1 MWNDGRNGELTSP
14 MGEEILVR
22 STTIAKLKV
31 GGITEDSPLFCTMVK
46 MNSAFDKLE
55 KEIFGTPITS
65 SPHVSHTRE
74 SSSDFSQPQY

>member
-31 GGITEDSPLFCTMVK
+31 DGITKDSPFFYTMVK
-46 MNSAFDKLE
+46 INSPFDKLE
-55 KEIFGTPITS
+55 EGIFGTPITTS
-65 SPHVSHTRE
+65 LHVGHTSE
-74 SSSDFSQPQY
+74 SASIFSQP

>member
-1 MWNDGRNGELTSP
+1 MWNNGRNGEFTSP

-31 GGITEDSPLFCTMVK
+31 HGITEDSPLFYSMVK

-55 KEIFGTPITS
+55 EGMFATLITT
-65 SPHVSHTRE
+65 SPL
-74 SSSDFSQPQY
+74 